1 MYYIEFLRT
10 RRVFFRYIIVLGS
23 LFLLASFLSAVWP
36 HIEPRDEGVK
46 YSAGGHAAIV
56 AFICLFFASI
66 LGSSLSRHIDH
77 LDFALTKPL
86 ARTTFA
92 VNVLGIDALGLGVFF
107 IATTIW
113 VIAFHIAAGVTHGI
127 VFDAASWFGI
137 VLALGSVLAWYA
149 IVQAVSCGR
158 DASGWAIA
166 GVWIVALGIFA
177 LRSASLGPGLDALIS
192 LLNFINPVA
201 YLSTVP
207 FEASGAPSSS
217 LVAHTVG
224 IYIIA
229 AGAALIAL
237 IRWKRVEA

>member
-1 MYYIEFLRT
+1 
-10 RRVFFRYIIVLGS
+10 
-23 LFLLASFLSAVWP
+23 
-36 HIEPRDEGVK
+36 
-46 YSAGGHAAIV
+46 
-56 AFICLFFASI
+56 LFFASI

-86 ARTTFA
+86 ARTAFA
-92 VNVLGIDALGLGVFF
+92 VNVLGIDAVGLGAFF

-113 VIAFHIAAGVTHGI
+113 LVAFHIAAGVAHGV

-177 LRSASLGPGLDALIS
+177 LKAASLGPGFDALIA
-192 LLNFINPVA
+192 LLNLVNPVA

-207 FEASGAPSSS
+207 FEASGAASPS